1 MENELSTKMCIL
13 DINYFIED
21 ERPVVSI
28 LGKTEE
34 GKSVVV
40 FDRRFSPYFYVE
52 PKKDLNRTDLKSLR
66 ERVAGLEVE
75 GKKPT
80 RIEEVRKKFLGKETT
95 LFRVEVQIP
104 ADLPKFRDLLK
115 EWKEVNNEYEYS
127 ISFYRR
133 YLIDND
139 LYPMCWVEVQ
149 GRPLSLD
156 WDFDLAMEAEKIT
169 RLDLEEYPKISILSF
184 DIETVF
190 QNDSDKIIMIS
201 LRDNNRFEKV
211 LTYKKFTSTKAEILK
226 SEKGMI
232 RRFVE
237 IVRKR
242 NPDMIIGYNTDRFD
256 FAKLDERAT
265 KLKVPLKLGR
275 DGSEVRFRRRMRT
288 MSAKIK
294 GRVHIDLYNFVEN
307 IMDVSLSTEVLTLD
321 RVAREITG
329 KGKEKL
335 SWSEIEKAWRS
346 GKNIDKVAE
355 YCLTDSRLAL
365 SISGSIL
372 PQIFELCRIVGQTPF
387 DISRMSYSQLVEWL
401 LIRRAFTSGEVI
413 PKTPIYDEVQK
424 RRMYPPYTGGFVLEP
439 EEGIHSNIALF
450 DFRSLYPSIIITHNI
465 SPETL
470 DCMSCEKCRGG
481 HIRNQEPGGE
491 HYYCTSR
498 EGFVPGMV
506 KSLVNER
513 NRVRDGMRN
522 LRKESEKYKRLETR
536 QHVLKIMAN
545 ASYGYYGYPGS
556 RWYSRVCAQSAA
568 SWGRFYIKKVIEKAR
583 KSKYNPIY
591 GDTDSLFIKMKNK
604 NEAGGFL
611 EKVNRSLPGMIEMDF
626 QGLYKSGIFVSTK
639 TGTGAKKR
647 YALLDYS
654 GNMLIRGFE
663 KVRRDWSEIAK
674 DTQERVLSAVL
685 KDRSQEKALKV
696 VKRAISRL
704 INRKV
709 IKEDLVIYSQ
719 ITRPLDKY
727 EQIGPHVAAAR
738 KALQSG
744 RKIGVGSVI
753 SYIITE
759 GEGSISSR
767 AEPSETEEA
776 YDPEYY
782 IKNQVIPAALRILS
796 VFGLTEEDFLEEEE
810 TEQSSL
816 IGFLGKK
823 K

>member
-1 MENELSTKMCIL
+1 MEEKLTKKICIL
-13 DINYFIED
+13 DINYSVED
-21 ERPVVSI
+21 EKPVVSI
-28 LGKTEE
+28 FGKTED
-34 GKSVVV
+34 GKSILVR
-40 FDRRFSPYFYVE
+40 DRSFVPYFYVE

-66 ERVAGLEVE
+66 ERIAGLEVE

-80 RIEEVRKKFLGKETT
+80 RIEEVRKKFLGKETG
-95 LFRVEVQIP
+95 LFKIYVRIP

-115 EWKEVNNEYEYS
+115 EWKEVSNEYEYS

-133 YLIDND
+133 YLIDRG
-139 LYPMCWVEVQ
+139 LFPMCWIEVE
-149 GRPLSLD
+149 GKPLSLG
-156 WDFDLAMEAEKIT
+156 WDFDFSIEAEKIT
-169 RLDLEEYPKISILSF
+169 RLDLDQYPKISILSF
-184 DIETVF
+184 DIETLPGK
-190 QNDSDKIIMIS
+190 DSDKIIMIS

-211 LTYKKFTSTKAEILK
+211 LTYKKFKSKKAEILK
-226 SEKGMI
+226 SEKDMI

-242 NPDMIIGYNTDRFD
+242 NPDMIIGYNTDKFD
-256 FAKLDERAT
+256 FAKLEDRAN
-265 KLKVPLKLGR
+265 KLKVPLTLGR

-288 MSAKIK
+288 MSAKIR
-294 GRVHIDLYNFVEN
+294 GRVHIDLYSFVEN
-307 IMDVSLSTEVLTLD
+307 IMDVSLSTEVLSLD

-329 KGKEKL
+329 KGKEKI
-335 SWSEIEKAWRS
+335 SWSEIEKSWRS
-346 GKNIDKVAE
+346 GKNIERVAE

-401 LIRRAFTSGEVI
+401 LIRRAFASGEII
-413 PKTPIYDEVQK
+413 PKTPVYDEIQK

-450 DFRSLYPSIIITHNI
+450 DFHSLYPSIIVTHNI

-481 HIRNQEPGGE
+481 HIKNQEPDGE
-491 HYYCTSR
+491 HYYCTST
-498 EGFVPGMV
+498 EGFIPGMV
-506 KSLVNER
+506 KSLVDER
-513 NRVRDGMRN
+513 NKVRESMKN
-522 LRKESEKYKRLETR
+522 LRKEGERYRRLETR

-568 SWGRFYIKKVIEKAR
+568 SWGRFYIKKVIERAR

-604 NEAGGFL
+604 VEATTFL
-611 EKVNRSLPGMIEMDF
+611 DKVNKSLPGIIELDF
-626 QGLYKSGIFVSTK
+626 QGLYRSGIFVSAK
-639 TGTGAKKR
+639 TGAGAKKR

-685 KDRSQEKALKV
+685 KDRSQEKALRI
-696 VKRAISRL
+696 VKKAISRL
-704 INRKV
+704 ISRKV
-709 IKEDLVIYSQ
+709 MKEDLTIYSQ

-727 EQIGPHVAAAR
+727 EQVGPHVAAAR
-738 KALQSG
+738 KAVQAG
-744 RKIGVGSVI
+744 RKVGVGSVI

-767 AEPSETEEA
+767 AEPSETAGE

-796 VFGLTEEDFLEEEE
+796 VFGLTEEDLLKEED

-816 IGFLGKK
+816 AGFLGKK